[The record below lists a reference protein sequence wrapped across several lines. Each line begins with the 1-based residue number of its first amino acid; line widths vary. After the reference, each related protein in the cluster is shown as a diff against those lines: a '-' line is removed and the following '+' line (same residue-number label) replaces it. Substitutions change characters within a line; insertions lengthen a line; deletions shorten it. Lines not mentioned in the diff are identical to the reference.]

1 MSFFFCLCCGILVC
15 HPGIEPRPM
24 AVKTR
29 PPGNSSL
36 QSLLI
41 LFISVISVVMSFTDD
56 SLYLNFLFFPLS
68 VAKGL

>member
-1 MSFFFCLCCGILVC
+1 M
-15 HPGIEPRPM
+15 
-24 AVKTR
+24 KTR